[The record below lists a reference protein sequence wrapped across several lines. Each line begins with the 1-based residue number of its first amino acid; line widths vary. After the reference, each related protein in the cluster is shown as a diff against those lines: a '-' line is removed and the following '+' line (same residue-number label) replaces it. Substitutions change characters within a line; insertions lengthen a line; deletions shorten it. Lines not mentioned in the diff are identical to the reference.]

1 MCSIFINCFDGR
13 IKASLIRCVNDISL
27 VGTANIMQKVVIKIY
42 PSLDISLAY
51 ALGPQT
57 GNMCIAG
64 PLWNFPVKQNFACPS
79 SWGQELCSPPAI
91 TFKKKNP

>member
-13 IKASLIRCVNDISL
+13 IKTSLIRCMNDISL
-27 VGTANIMQKVVIKIY
+27 VGTANIMQRVVIKIY
-42 PSLDISLAY
+42 PSLDIFLAY
-51 ALGPQT
+51 ALEPQT

-64 PLWNFPVKQNFACPS
+64 PLWNFSVEQNFPCPS
-79 SWGQELCSPPAI
+79 SWGQELCSLSAI